1 VRPARGEPWLDGA
14 ILEVANAQR
23 TVGAQPGEDVRAE
36 LAVDVPPRADALDQ
50 RAVAPRPPA
59 HLPSVQRQVLG
70 EHERGLVR
78 EVLEQL
84 AIAIREALEQ
94 GGIERPEAAE
104 EHEQVRARDHARRV
118 ELQTPQRAAGVE
130 DRGAVGPAPRP
141 RPGEALGAQREPP
154 DGGDGD
160 AEHRRATIIRAVPR
174 PALREVGEDPDPR
187 FTFANERTF
196 LAWNR
201 TALALIGAGLAAGQL
216 LDFDTELVRL
226 FVALPPIVLGGV
238 LAITSYRRWE
248 ANERAMRLREPLP
261 VIGPPRFVPPAIA
274 GLALLVAVLVVAG
287 AIRA

>member
-1 VRPARGEPWLDGA
+1 
-14 ILEVANAQR
+14 
-23 TVGAQPGEDVRAE
+23 
-36 LAVDVPPRADALDQ
+36 
-50 RAVAPRPPA
+50 VAP
-59 HLPSVQRQVLG
+59 S
-70 EHERGLVR
+70 
-78 EVLEQL
+78 
-84 AIAIREALEQ
+84 
-94 GGIERPEAAE
+94 
-104 EHEQVRARDHARRV
+104 
-118 ELQTPQRAAGVE
+118 
-130 DRGAVGPAPRP
+130 
-141 RPGEALGAQREPP
+141 
-154 DGGDGD
+154 
-160 AEHRRATIIRAVPR
+160 
-174 PALREVGEDPDPR
+174 LREVGEDPDPR

-226 FVALPPIVLGGV
+226 LVALPPIVLGGV